1 MTQSSPPIR
10 RWSLAA
16 LPTALTALLATGC
29 DERAAP
35 SATIEIDSAG
45 VRIVAI
51 DPFASDALCSLSEE
65 PTFYV
70 GDSED
75 SDEQWF
81 TRVLG
86 VARLSDGSVAVA
98 DDYSMEVR
106 IFDPSGAHVRSMGRE
121 GEGPGEFKRLWQMW
135 RLPGD
140 TLWVGDYRPWRYHV
154 YAPSTGEWIR
164 TVTMD
169 PVYPNPSR
177 AGGGLANGVSINP
190 WDERAKR
197 RDFRTPDTRHVEAHA
212 PDGRLTGT
220 VASLPGR
227 VMGQVDDGAPN
238 YYMGVW
244 YEASP
249 SIDAEARTIVT
260 ANGRDPEVRVLDD
273 EMRLRL
279 IIRWDDP
286 GREVTSAHVQAAREA
301 ERRRALENHGEIGPF
316 EEANLSPQRPAAD
329 VFPAVSSVKAG
340 MDGSVWVYRYRKP
353 GETGPRL
360 MGFDPEGDFVCHLV
374 SGKSGFSIR
383 EFGAD
388 YVLGVHT
395 NELGVQH
402 VAMYDLE
409 RPGGPPE

>member
-1 MTQSSPPIR
+1 MT
-10 RWSLAA
+10 RWNGIVWGTPSVAVAAA
-16 LPTALTALLATGC
+16 LTLMLATGC
-29 DERAAP
+29 DGQAAP
-35 SATIEIDSAG
+35 PTRIEIDSAG
-45 VRIVAI
+45 VRIVTI
-51 DPFASDALCSLSEE
+51 DPLASDAMCSLGEE

-106 IFDPSGAHVRSMGRE
+106 IFDQSGAHVRSMGRE
-121 GEGPGEFKRLWQMW
+121 GEGPGEFQRLWLLW

-140 TLWVGDYRPWRYHV
+140 TLWVGDYRPWRYQV
-154 YAPSTGEWIR
+154 YASTGEWIR

-169 PVYPNPSR
+169 PVYPNPPQ
-177 AGGGLANGVSINP
+177 AGGVLANGVSINTR
-190 WDERAKR
+190 DEMARPR
-197 RDFRTPDTRHVEAHA
+197 NFSTPDKRHVEAHG
-212 PDGRLTGT
+212 PDGKLMGILAT
-220 VASLPGR
+220 LPGR
-227 VMGQVDDGAPN
+227 TMGQVDDGTLN
-238 YYMGVW
+238 YYLGRW
-244 YEASP
+244 YDSNP
-249 SIDAEARTIVT
+249 SIDAEGRTIVI

-286 GREVTSAHVQAAREA
+286 GGKVTSADIEAAREA
-301 ERRRALENHGEIGPF
+301 ERRRALEDGEIGRF
-316 EEANLSPQRPAAD
+316 EEANLSPKRPAAD

-340 MDGSVWVYRYRKP
+340 VDGTVWVWRYRRP
-353 GETGPRL
+353 GAAARSRL
-360 MGFDPEGDFVCHLV
+360 MAFGPDGEFVCHLV
-374 SGKSGFSIR
+374 TGKSGFRIS

-388 YVLGVHT
+388 YVLGIHT
-395 NELGVQH
+395 TEFGVQH

-409 RPGGPPE
+409 RPGSPPE